1 MSEKN
6 AAVATDDLKPM
17 LMTTKQLCNYIGLGR
32 TKATE
37 FGIQAGARVKIGRAV
52 RWSVP
57 VLNQKIEELRDQAA
71 VTQ

>member
-1 MSEKN
+1 MNGK
-6 AAVATDDLKPM
+6 AAAIATDDMQPM
-17 LMTTKQLCNYIGLGR
+17 LMTTKQLCNYTGLGR

-57 VLNQKIEELRDQAA
+57 VLNQKIEELRDQAV